1 MEVGRSAGPTGTMS
15 VRVRARAPV
24 ASRRLDEV
32 LRIGT
37 YVRPWGYAYIDYRLT
52 PVREDE
58 VVMLGPNKYLIR
70 NREYMWHARFNCFVP
85 YRADGVYTGPIP
97 PHRQPAYMG
106 A

>member
-1 MEVGRSAGPTGTMS
+1 MS
-15 VRVRARAPV
+15 VRVRPPV

-32 LRIGT
+32 LRIGDVFNRLP
-37 YVRPWGYAYIDYRLT
+37 YVRPWAYAYIDYRLT

-58 VVMLGPNKYLIR
+58 VVRLGPNKFLIR
-70 NREYMWHARFNCFVP
+70 NREYMWYASFNCFVP
-85 YRADGVYTGPIP
+85 YRADGVYPPSEPIP

>member
-1 MEVGRSAGPTGTMS
+1 MS
-15 VRVRARAPV
+15 VRVRVRPPV

-32 LRIGT
+32 LRIGDVFNRLP
-37 YVRPWGYAYIDYRLT
+37 YVRPWAYAYIDYRLT

-58 VVMLGPNKYLIR
+58 VVRLGPNKFLIR
-70 NREYMWHARFNCFVP
+70 NREYMWYASFNCFVP
-85 YRADGVYTGPIP
+85 YRADGVYPPSEPIP